1 MNIKKG
7 NIPGTRTDFLIQTQ
21 SNISYQDGKRVLEL
35 NKQALKDYF
44 FVNEIIIK

>member
-7 NIPGTRTDFLIQTQ
+7 NIPGDRTNFLIQTH

-35 NKQALKDYF
+35 SKQGLKEYF
-44 FVNEIIIK
+44 FVTEIIIK